1 MVLFHLIPNLRLR
14 DKKGRFVSVS
24 IWSLRFLYIM
34 SVDEKKVDTPS
45 QEELQEALDLMKK
58 AYDIMKKQ
66 ALDVRKEKEA
76 FDSVA
81 KKLKHVHFASVLKLN
96 VGGTEFTTSI
106 QTLTKDTGSTL
117 HAMFS
122 GRFETKPTEDGSYFI
137 DREGKNF
144 GYILNYLRTGRLIL
158 PPDAGELLREEL
170 LEEAEF
176 YQIRGIVE
184 ELRHRPNLP
193 FKDSIILSTEQKQV
207 FVNKWLKEKL
217 KSGQPDFVL
226 AYRASRNGWNSSNF
240 YSLCDNKGPTVAVVK
255 SGNYIFGGFTE
266 QSRDGKHYTLVLVTT
281 L

>member
-1 MVLFHLIPNLRLR
+1 M
-14 DKKGRFVSVS
+14 
-24 IWSLRFLYIM
+24 
-34 SVDEKKVDTPS
+34 
-45 QEELQEALDLMKK
+45 QEALDLMKK

-117 HAMFS
+117 HATFS
-122 GRFETKPTEDGSYFI
+122 GRFDTKPLI
-137 DREGKNF
+137 ARGKT

-217 KSGQPDFVL
+217 KSGQSDFVL
-226 AYRASRNGWNSSNF
+226 AYRASRNGWNSTNF
-240 YSLCDNKGPTVAVVK
+240 HSCCDNKGPTVTVVK

-266 QSRDGKHYTLVLVTT
+266 QSWDGKHYCWFSLSRHSK
-281 L
+281 